1 VNTRRALAR
10 VQRAER
16 MLRGAALGSA
26 LLRAAAGALA
36 VFLIAA
42 LVDVFIALPSATRRF
57 VPVVALTIG
66 AIVMWRRLR
75 RSGALE
81 RGVVSVA
88 LWIESRFPALRYALV
103 TAVDPSIATPVPD
116 LERQAAEVR
125 FEPYVR
131 RAARRALTAPAIA
144 TVALAGVLL
153 GMPGGVVARVVRPR
167 SGDALD
173 RMATRAVA
181 NPLNTIV
188 ARVSPPAY
196 SNLPNASLDD
206 PASVQALVGS
216 TVVVEG
222 RTGADAVLAA
232 VGERSVNAAISRGRW
247 SIALSMPPGAL
258 AVRFRAGAHERLL
271 VLEPTVDSVPVVTLS
286 LPARDSIYRRA
297 EGTVRLS
304 ADVTDDLGLADGAFE
319 YIVSSGGG
327 ETFTFKSG
335 RLGALMFAARSG
347 TLAAALSLDSL
358 DLHPGDVI
366 HLRAVARDRNDVTGP
381 GVGFSETRT
390 LRIARPDEY
399 DSLAVE
405 GAPPPEP
412 ERDALSQRMLLMLA
426 QALEK
431 RRPSLAR
438 NVVLSESRAIAVEQT
453 RLRKRLGELVF
464 TRLGE
469 SGAEEGDAL
478 ERRLERPVNPDS
490 LLAAADRATTI
501 LSGASLERNEDETPL
516 VALNRPLL
524 EAYNHMWNAGTEL
537 ELGAPARAIPWM
549 RKALD
554 ALQAARSAERIY
566 LRGRAR
572 AVVVDI
578 ARVRLAGKDRGT
590 PGTRTP
596 RVPVDAARAAR
607 LARFDAMLGLA
618 QAQPA
623 AAADS
628 LLLMRLELLGR
639 DATAVR
645 ALEAAADALRRAG
658 DATLPLLRARRT
670 LVAAPPRRGEVSSWG
685 TQ

>member
-1 VNTRRALAR
+1 

-16 MLRGAALGSA
+16 ILRGAALGSA

-36 VFLIAA
+36 VFLTAA
-42 LVDVFIALPSATRRF
+42 LVDVFVALPSGARRF
-57 VPVVALTIG
+57 VPLVALTIG

-88 LWIESRFPALRYALV
+88 LWIESRFPTLRYALV
-103 TAVDPSIATPVPD
+103 TAVDPSIAEAVPE

-131 RAARRALTAPAIA
+131 RAARRALTAPALA
-144 TVALAGVLL
+144 AAAFAGVLF
-153 GMPGGVVARVVRPR
+153 GMPSGVVARVVRPR
-167 SGDALD
+167 PGDALE
-173 RMATRAVA
+173 RFPVRAVA

-188 ARVSPPAY
+188 ARVVPPAY
-196 SNLPNASLDD
+196 ANLPSSSIDD
-206 PASVQALVGS
+206 PASVQSLVGS

-222 RTGADAVLAA
+222 RAGAEAVLAT
-232 VGERSVNAAISRGRW
+232 VGERSITAAISRGRW
-247 SIALSMPPGAL
+247 SLALSMPSSAL
-258 AVRFRAGAHERLL
+258 AARLRAGAHDRLL
-271 VLEPTVDSVPVVTLS
+271 VLEPIADSVPVVS
-286 LPARDSIYRRA
+286 LLLPTRDSIYRRA

-304 ADVTDDLGLADGAFE
+304 ADVTDDLGLADGVFE

-335 RLGALMFAARSG
+335 RLGGSTFTARSG
-347 TLAAALSLDSL
+347 NLTAALSLDSL
-358 DLHPGDVI
+358 NLQPGDVI

-381 GVGFSETRT
+381 GVGSSETRA

-405 GAPPPEP
+405 GAPPPEA

-431 RRPSLAR
+431 RRPSLSRTA
-438 NVVLSESRAIAVEQT
+438 VLTESRGIAVEQT

-478 ERRLERPVNPDS
+478 EKRLERPVNPDS

-501 LSGASLERNEDETPL
+501 LSGAGLERNEDETPL

-537 ELGAPARAIPWM
+537 EVGAPARAIPWM
-549 RKALD
+549 QKALD
-554 ALQAARSAERIY
+554 ALQVARSAERVY

-578 ARVRLAGKDRGT
+578 ARVRLAGKDKGT
-590 PGTRTP
+590 PAVRTP
-596 RVPVDAARAAR
+596 RVPLDPSRAAR
-607 LARFDAMLGLA
+607 LARFDAMLSLA
-618 QAQPA
+618 QVHPA
-623 AAADS
+623 AMADS
-628 LLLMRLELLGR
+628 LLLMRLELLDR

-645 ALEAAADALRRAG
+645 ALEAAAGALRRAG
-658 DATLPLLRARRT
+658 DATLPLLRARKA
-670 LVAAPPRRGEVSSWG
+670 LVAVAPRRGELSAWAAPW
-685 TQ
+685 